1 MKKIVFFAAVLAVLG
16 LTACEKTLDVGE
28 DNASTGQVKNSV
40 LQVRTRGASGD
51 GATVAYPVAV
61 YVFEGDECK
70 ASQTIG
76 DEGQTLNIA
85 LTEGTYSVYAV
96 GGVSSSDYVLPSV
109 SDALTSSAIALQEG
123 KVLTDLMTASATVT
137 LVDGGTNTVT
147 LGMARKTMLIQDV
160 TIKKVPSAATAVTV
174 TIAPLWQS
182 LTIGGTYST
191 TNGSST
197 IALTRQEDGRTWRN
211 SGSAYLLPPSS
222 QPASV
227 SVNITMGGTTKTYTY
242 STSDELEAGYKI
254 NIDGTYTEAVG
265 VNLTGTITG
274 ATWLGERTIS
284 FTFDEDGSSTSGND
298 NNGGDNDGD
307 TQDFPLVGDT
317 YQGCYVLAVTV
328 EDDGLLAELVLLSPN
343 ERAVTSA
350 SDAESALAS
359 LGVDGI
365 SDWTVPTKAQMDAFA
380 AARNDVTPAPAA
392 GIYLYKNNNGV
403 YYQYNLATGATG
415 SANYITGI
423 NLRPVAIVSITKD
436 KTAMKK
442 YMFIA
447 LTLLVAA
454 CEKPIL
460 DEDVVLMN
468 EANVILH
475 MTQYEQEAF
484 GNSGN
489 RATTRTATDITELCS
504 RLNIAIFDD
513 DGTKVKTVAQK
524 EGDASFGTVAL
535 TLAAGTYQLVVIAHN
550 GEGSA
555 TITSTEKVTFPNNK
569 VTDTFYYYGDL
580 VVTSEV
586 QSYDLTLT
594 RAVAMFRMVLTDDEI
609 PSSVAKF
616 KFYYTGGSS
625 TFSPSAGYGCVN
637 SKQTEIRTV
646 ADGVTTFDIFTLP
659 HTEEDVLT
667 KLTVTALDAN
677 DNIIKEKVFENVP
690 VSRNQVTRY
699 TGSFFGSGGSG
710 QTSDGTFRLTADPD
724 WDSVNGYTF

>member
-1 MKKIVFFAAVLAVLG
+1 MKKDLVIVSVLAVLG
-16 LTACEKTLDVGE
+16 LTACERTLDVGE

-70 ASQTIG
+70 TSQTIG

-109 SDALTSSAIALQEG
+109 SDAMTTSAIALQEG

-147 LGMARKTMLIQDV
+147 LGMTRKTLLIQDV

-197 IALTRQEDGRTWRN
+197 IALTRQEDGRTWKN
-211 SGSAYLLPPSS
+211 NGSTYLLPPSS

-284 FTFDEDGSSTSGND
+284 FTFDEDGSSMSGND
-298 NNGGDNDGD
+298 NNGGDNGGD

-328 EDDGLLAELVLLSPN
+328 EDDGQSAEVMLLSPN

-359 LGVDGI
+359 LGLDGI

-380 AARNDVTPAPAA
+380 AAQNDVTPTPA
-392 GIYLYKNNNGV
+392 GGNYLYKNNNGV

-436 KTAMKK
+436 
-442 YMFIA
+442 
-447 LTLLVAA
+447 
-454 CEKPIL
+454 
-460 DEDVVLMN
+460 
-468 EANVILH
+468 
-475 MTQYEQEAF
+475 
-484 GNSGN
+484 
-489 RATTRTATDITELCS
+489 
-504 RLNIAIFDD
+504 
-513 DGTKVKTVAQK
+513 
-524 EGDASFGTVAL
+524 
-535 TLAAGTYQLVVIAHN
+535 
-550 GEGSA
+550 
-555 TITSTEKVTFPNNK
+555 
-569 VTDTFYYYGDL
+569 
-580 VVTSEV
+580 
-586 QSYDLTLT
+586 
-594 RAVAMFRMVLTDDEI
+594 
-609 PSSVAKF
+609 
-616 KFYYTGGSS
+616 
-625 TFSPSAGYGCVN
+625 
-637 SKQTEIRTV
+637 
-646 ADGVTTFDIFTLP
+646 
-659 HTEEDVLT
+659 
-667 KLTVTALDAN
+667 
-677 DNIIKEKVFENVP
+677 
-690 VSRNQVTRY
+690 
-699 TGSFFGSGGSG
+699 
-710 QTSDGTFRLTADPD
+710 
-724 WDSVNGYTF
+724 

>member
-1 MKKIVFFAAVLAVLG
+1 MKKILLFASALAVLG
-16 LTACEKTLDVGE
+16 LTACEKGLGDDIGDVGNE
-28 DNASTGQVKNSV
+28 QVKNSV

-70 ASQTIG
+70 TSQTIG

-109 SDALTSSAIALQEG
+109 SDALTTSAIALQEG
-123 KVLTDLMTASATVT
+123 KKLTDLMTASATVT

-211 SGSAYLLPPSS
+211 SGSTYLLPPSS

-227 SVNITMGGTTKTYTY
+227 SVNITVGGTTKTYTY
-242 STSDELEAGYKI
+242 STSNELEAGYKI
-254 NIDGTYTEAVG
+254 NIDGTYTETVG

-284 FTFDEDGSSTSGND
+284 FTFDESGSSTSGSD
-298 NNGGDNDGD
+298 NNGGNIGGD
-307 TQDFPLVGDT
+307 TNDFPLVGDT

-328 EDDGLLAELVLLSPN
+328 EDDGLSAEVVLLSPN

-380 AARNDVTPAPAA
+380 AARNDVTPTPAA
-392 GIYLYKNNNGV
+392 GIYLYKNNNGN
-403 YYQYNLATGATG
+403 YNQYNLATGATG

-436 KTAMKK
+436 
-442 YMFIA
+442 
-447 LTLLVAA
+447 
-454 CEKPIL
+454 
-460 DEDVVLMN
+460 
-468 EANVILH
+468 
-475 MTQYEQEAF
+475 
-484 GNSGN
+484 
-489 RATTRTATDITELCS
+489 
-504 RLNIAIFDD
+504 
-513 DGTKVKTVAQK
+513 
-524 EGDASFGTVAL
+524 
-535 TLAAGTYQLVVIAHN
+535 
-550 GEGSA
+550 
-555 TITSTEKVTFPNNK
+555 
-569 VTDTFYYYGDL
+569 
-580 VVTSEV
+580 
-586 QSYDLTLT
+586 
-594 RAVAMFRMVLTDDEI
+594 
-609 PSSVAKF
+609 
-616 KFYYTGGSS
+616 
-625 TFSPSAGYGCVN
+625 
-637 SKQTEIRTV
+637 
-646 ADGVTTFDIFTLP
+646 
-659 HTEEDVLT
+659 
-667 KLTVTALDAN
+667 
-677 DNIIKEKVFENVP
+677 
-690 VSRNQVTRY
+690 
-699 TGSFFGSGGSG
+699 
-710 QTSDGTFRLTADPD
+710 
-724 WDSVNGYTF
+724 

>member
-1 MKKIVFFAAVLAVLG
+1 MKKIVFFASVLAVLG

-109 SDALTSSAIALQEG
+109 SDALTTSAIALQEG
-123 KVLTDLMTASATVT
+123 KELTDLMTASATVT

-147 LGMARKTMLIQDV
+147 LGMTRKTMLIQDV

-191 TNGSST
+191 TNGNST
-197 IALTRQEDGRTWRN
+197 ITLTKQEDGRTWRN
-211 SGSAYLLPPSS
+211 SGSVYLLPPSS

-284 FTFDEDGSSTSGND
+284 FTFDEDGSSTSGSD
-298 NNGGDNDGD
+298 NNGGNNGGD
-307 TQDFPLVGDT
+307 TQDFPSVGDT

-328 EDDGLLAELVLLSPN
+328 ENDGQSAEVVLLSPN

-392 GIYLYKNNNGV
+392 VNYLYKNNNGV

-436 KTAMKK
+436 
-442 YMFIA
+442 
-447 LTLLVAA
+447 
-454 CEKPIL
+454 
-460 DEDVVLMN
+460 
-468 EANVILH
+468 
-475 MTQYEQEAF
+475 
-484 GNSGN
+484 
-489 RATTRTATDITELCS
+489 
-504 RLNIAIFDD
+504 
-513 DGTKVKTVAQK
+513 
-524 EGDASFGTVAL
+524 
-535 TLAAGTYQLVVIAHN
+535 
-550 GEGSA
+550 
-555 TITSTEKVTFPNNK
+555 
-569 VTDTFYYYGDL
+569 
-580 VVTSEV
+580 
-586 QSYDLTLT
+586 
-594 RAVAMFRMVLTDDEI
+594 
-609 PSSVAKF
+609 
-616 KFYYTGGSS
+616 
-625 TFSPSAGYGCVN
+625 
-637 SKQTEIRTV
+637 
-646 ADGVTTFDIFTLP
+646 
-659 HTEEDVLT
+659 
-667 KLTVTALDAN
+667 
-677 DNIIKEKVFENVP
+677 
-690 VSRNQVTRY
+690 
-699 TGSFFGSGGSG
+699 
-710 QTSDGTFRLTADPD
+710 
-724 WDSVNGYTF
+724 